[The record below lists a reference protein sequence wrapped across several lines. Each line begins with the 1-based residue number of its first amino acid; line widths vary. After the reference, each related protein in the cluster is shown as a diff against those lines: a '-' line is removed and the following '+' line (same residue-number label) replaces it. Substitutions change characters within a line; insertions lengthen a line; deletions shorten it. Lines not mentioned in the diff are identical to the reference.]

1 MTHKVVFRKKAI
13 ADLEDLYR
21 FIRDREQNA
30 ERAFAYISRIRAYCE
45 GFSQFPARGKQRDDI
60 RKGLRVVG
68 FERRV
73 LVVFEVSEDT
83 MRIGRVPYGGRDY
96 HRLLGS
102 LPRRR

>member
-45 GFSQFPARGKQRDDI
+45 GFSQFPACGKQRDDI
-60 RKGLRVVG
+60 CKGLGVVG

-83 MRIGRVPYGGRDY
+83 VCIGRVLYGGRDY
-96 HRLLGS
+96 DRLLGS